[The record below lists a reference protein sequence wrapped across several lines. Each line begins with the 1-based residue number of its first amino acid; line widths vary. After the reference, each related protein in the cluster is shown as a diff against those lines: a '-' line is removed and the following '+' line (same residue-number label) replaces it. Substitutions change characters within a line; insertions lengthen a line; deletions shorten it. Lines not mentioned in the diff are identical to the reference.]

1 MNLGKKRSDV
11 AVSPSSWQEALILV
25 AVVVALTPLFSLACQ
40 PQDKAAP
47 SAGYS
52 IEEAAKVLR
61 AIDRIEAE
69 SPQPWSGPLREVL
82 ISEGE
87 LNSYIAHRIVSEREE
102 IMKALRL
109 KLFPDNKIE
118 GQIHIDLR
126 GQKAPSYIR
135 PEMDIFFAADLIV
148 ANRAVKV
155 DMKKLFVGKEPI
167 SPYILDVL
175 IAISA
180 ALQKT
185 EATSLNDWYELPY
198 GIKDVK
204 THKGKA
210 VFYY

>member
-1 MNLGKKRSDV
+1 MREAIFVLSVLVCGVIATELPGR
-11 AVSPSSWQEALILV
+11 PLQENPPA
-25 AVVVALTPLFSLACQ
+25 TPA
-40 PQDKAAP
+40 
-47 SAGYS
+47 YNV
-52 IEEAAKVLR
+52 EEAQKVLR
-61 AIDRIEAE
+61 AIDRIQAE
-69 SPQPWSGPLREVL
+69 SAQPWSGPLREVL
-82 ISEGE
+82 ISESE
-87 LNSYIAHRIVSEREE
+87 LNSYIAHRIVTEREE

-148 ANRAVKV
+148 ANRAVKI
-155 DMKKLFVGKEPI
+155 DMKKLFVGNEPVQ
-167 SPYILDVL
+167 PYILDVL

-185 EATSLNDWYELPY
+185 EATSLNDWYELPF

-204 THKGKA
+204 THKRKA